1 VRRRAAVVVGVTAVI
16 VGLALTLRPDLLGFD
31 LATAFAVVVWALAL
45 AGAAVA
51 VHGRL
56 TAGGGTETPLPR
68 ASERP
73 DYDVP
78 GDDFAARVAD
88 LGAGE
93 RDADARDR
101 VRDRL
106 RETVVDAV
114 VRFGGVSRSTAR
126 ERVDEGTWTDDPAAA
141 DLFDD
146 GTGRPGGREGVETGF
161 DRRVERVADAVA
173 DDVAELGRTDQ
184 GERDGG
190 VYDEQRRGETGD

>member
-1 VRRRAAVVVGVTAVI
+1 MRRRAAAVVGVTAVI

-31 LATAFAVVVWALAL
+31 LATAFAVVVWILAL

-56 TAGGGTETPLPR
+56 TASGGTETPLPR
-68 ASERP
+68 ASDRP
-73 DYDVP
+73 AYDVP
-78 GDDFAARVAD
+78 GDDVAARVAD

-93 RDADARDR
+93 RDAAARDR

-106 RETVVDAV
+106 RGTVVDAL
-114 VRFGGVSRSTAR
+114 VRFDGVSRSTAR
-126 ERVDEGTWTDDPAAA
+126 ERVEAGTWTDDPEAA

-146 GTGRPGGREGVETGF
+146 ETGRPGGREDVETGF
-161 DRRVERVADAVA
+161 DRRVERAADAVV
-173 DDVAELGRTDQ
+173 DGVAELDRTGD

-190 VYDEQRRGETGD
+190 VYDEVRRGETND